1 MCSRRFWNRR
11 VKNQP
16 ALVGR
21 NMDWTT
27 KLYEKL
33 VIMPRGIKRS
43 GKTEK
48 NSAEWTSK
56 YGSVCVASFDAATT
70 DGMNEAG
77 LAAHILYLVECD
89 FGPRDESKPGVCLS
103 LWAQYFLDNFATV
116 AEAVEAAKKIQ
127 VRPVNMTHHNIA
139 VVSPMHVAIED
150 ASGDSCIFEY
160 LNGELHVST
169 VSYCVGL
176 LCFDD

>member
-1 MCSRRFWNRR
+1 MCSRRFWK

-27 KLYEKL
+27 KLYSKL
-33 VIMPRGIKRS
+33 LVLPRGIKRT
-43 GKTEK
+43 GQTEK

-56 YGSVCVASFDAATT
+56 YGSVCVASFDASTT

-77 LAAHILYLVECD
+77 LGAHILYLSESD

-116 AEAVEAAKKIQ
+116 AEAVEGAKKIQ
-127 VRPVNMTHHNIA
+127 IRPVNMTHHNIA

-150 ASGDSCIFEY
+150 ESGDSCIFEY
-160 LNGELHVST
+160 LNGELHVSAIT
-169 VSYCVGL
+169 RQASVCV
-176 LCFDD
+176 FDR